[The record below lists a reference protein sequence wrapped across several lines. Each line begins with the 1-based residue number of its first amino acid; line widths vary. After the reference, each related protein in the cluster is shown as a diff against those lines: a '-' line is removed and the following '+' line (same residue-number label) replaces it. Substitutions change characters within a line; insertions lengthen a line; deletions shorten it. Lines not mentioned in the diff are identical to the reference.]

1 MTKRIL
7 AFLIATMIF
16 TSVFIN
22 AAGVVVAESND
33 PFAFFDARR
42 EALLEGNVSQISTP
56 SQGQPSDGDDYIV
69 TFGGSKSTVAK
80 ALSGYDYRPLA
91 YSSELVFLVKLKYP
105 EAFVKEN
112 AAVIRFF
119 EKDAVRTVEE
129 RNHAFGQ
136 SDKPWELDCLNV
148 ENIPYGEISTA
159 SRVVVAMIDSGVN
172 RNHPALKN
180 ARILDGY
187 DITDNYSAVN
197 RDTSGHGTRIAGI
210 IAAQT
215 DVTAAFGIAQF
226 ATLLPIRVSENGK
239 DIKTSDLVD
248 AIYMAADA
256 GADIIN
262 MSFGG
267 YERIRA
273 EEDAVAYAVSKG
285 CLMVAAS
292 GNEGSSRDFAGE
304 YSYPASYDNVISVA
318 SVGQNDV
325 ACGFSQYNDMVDI
338 AAPGEFLTLLGSTSG
353 VMYDNGTSFSAAYVS
368 AAAALADAYCGRR
381 LGSAAFEKLL
391 EYATG
396 KTEKS
401 DYTGYGTLDIAAL
414 LEVCRYPIVYGVSD
428 GGTCFDRVNI
438 SFEGDSATID
448 GEDFSDG
455 GNVYSHGL
463 HTVIVT
469 NSFGSRSVTF
479 MLDTMQ
485 LKYTY
490 RNAGSFCVFL
500 FSRGNADIDGIP
512 YASGSHFTL
521 EGDHVFTLRGPSGNT
536 VQKEFSFRRGLPEIS
551 GVEDGKTYNSFV
563 RITAAGR
570 GTVLLDGVSFTDE
583 ITVTENGIHTLDLS
597 SQDGDATKTIT
608 FTIDTTSVEYRKTFT
623 KSAEI
628 FVDEALGI
636 AVFASRGGRNI
647 LTVPLDDMES
657 DGRLL
662 FLPDTILDIGFYDGK
677 LCVVHK
683 KGFVF
688 YDIAPLFSMLPLS
701 YISYLSDDEY
711 NDAVIDSDGVVYASQ
726 NNSIVR
732 TPFDTMLNEELLKLS
747 SPVTQITVS
756 DNYYRLCAKNGL
768 LYSYSKSER
777 RLVGTGDTLPCGA
790 LLKATDSYLYCTGGV
805 ADGKTFECLLRYSDE
820 NIAVAPDGR
829 IAAGH
834 ELLGINGIP
843 DGMFGKPV
851 SSIAEGDSHNYILF
865 DDGSLCRV
873 EKAAHA
879 ASSPEYY
886 GASPYTADAQYAAYD
901 FTPFERLLPVGE
913 RNVLAMQTYGDSLY
927 VIYENTNRIYVYSQE
942 TLALTRTVALR
953 YTPIALASDETGVAA
968 IFRDTAC
975 IWSTNGGYASLP
987 FVPTAIATDR
997 MQYLISGGALYR
1009 RDPQNGTTSRILEN
1023 IEVESVTA
1031 ANGVLYVGAMFDIS
1045 AFDANTLSLI
1055 SATEQTLGGDLRVSD
1070 GYLISG
1076 SYLIDK
1082 ETLNFVT
1089 SCGSAAYTILDGAAI
1104 TSRGLFGISDERY
1117 ISHTY
1122 SGITAAVKGSNN
1134 AVFVAYNGSIRRIS
1148 YIGDPATPAGFD
1160 FSDGD
1165 TLQSGET
1172 VYCEIGLL
1180 YLNGKPVENGFSAKS
1195 GDMQTLTAVRP
1206 WGVSETIHF
1215 SVRPDPTD
1223 LVLKLSRQH
1232 MSPGETAHLVA
1243 SILPQG
1249 AEGNIT
1255 YHVDGESIVLR
1266 EGVVTAVSTGIS
1278 YIVASIDG
1286 TDISAQLTVTVS
1298 GDTLQCTNPTYT
1310 HDPHN
1315 DTLSNIPAYTTVNQL
1330 LSSFT
1335 YTSGD
1340 LRLVTPDGMIRKSGY
1355 VSTGCKLIY
1364 RSGDNDL
1371 ETIEISVRGDLDGDG
1386 MVTVNDANML
1396 YLKLRSETEFTPAVF
1411 KAADI
1416 NQNGKLTAAD
1426 QSQLSMLVGRT
1437 PHSSVKNVLHP
1448 TIDAPS
1454 IVGGNGAFSVTVT
1467 VGELRDSS
1475 SMMATLTYDSTM
1487 LEYLSSSYYEGS
1499 VSASASDGAL
1509 FFTALDINSASE
1521 ERVIKIYFKA
1531 KQGAVGKASMTL
1543 INGEVY
1549 TDSLYRMSDTDA
1561 TVTLV
1566 PAASNL
1572 AIESSNSNLAFTPSV
1587 TRYAISALN
1596 TAPSLDMSFS
1606 VPAGGQLYLPDLSLD
1621 NTTTQLTVRYITPAG
1636 RTVNYVFIITKTES
1650 LPKTD
1655 STALLSALSVIGN
1668 AFTSEFDPKVFIYTL
1683 TVDSDVEEVSFDY
1696 DPQNAGTL
1704 ITVSPEGPLEYGDN
1718 IITVACKAENG
1729 DSATYTVIITRRFP
1743 TEESSEES
1751 DESSESS
1758 ERSVE
1763 PISDISVIPSVETS
1777 GEAPIPSDRLESA
1790 ALAITAIVAL
1800 LLIAVAI
1807 ALRKSIKK

>member
-1 MTKRIL
+1 MTKRIF

-16 TSVFIN
+16 TSVLISS
-22 AAGVVVAESND
+22 GVVVAGSND

-42 EALLEGNVSQISTP
+42 EALLEGKSSEISTSP
-56 SQGQPSDGDDYIV
+56 KGQPSDGEDYII
-69 TFGGSKSTVAK
+69 TFNGSKAAVAK

-91 YSSELVFLVKLKYP
+91 YSSELVFLVTLKHP
-105 EAFVKEN
+105 EAFLEEN
-112 AAVIRFF
+112 AGVIRSF
-119 EKDAVRTVEE
+119 EKDAVRTVEA

-136 SDKPWELDCLNV
+136 NDDTWELDCLNV
-148 ENIPYGEISTA
+148 EKIPYDEIDTS
-159 SRVVVAMIDSGVN
+159 SRVIIAMIDSGVN
-172 RNHPALKN
+172 RSHPALKN
-180 ARILDGY
+180 ARILGGY

-273 EEDAVAYAVSKG
+273 EEDAVSYAVAKG
-285 CLMVAAS
+285 CLMVAAA

-338 AAPGEFLTLLGSTSG
+338 AAPGEFLTLLGNTSG
-353 VMYDNGTSFSAAYVS
+353 VMYDNGTSYSAAYVS
-368 AAAALADAYCGRR
+368 AAAALANAYCGRR
-381 LGSAAFEKLL
+381 LSSAAFEKLL

-438 SFEGDSATID
+438 SFEGDSATLD

-463 HTVIVT
+463 HTIIVT

-500 FSRGNADIDGIP
+500 FNRGNADIDGIP
-512 YASGSHFTL
+512 YASGSRFAL

-536 VQKEFSFRRGLPEIS
+536 VEKEFSFRRGLPEIS

-563 RITAAGR
+563 RITAAGS

-583 ITVTENGIHTLDLS
+583 ITVTENGTHTLDLS
-597 SQDGDATKTIT
+597 SQDGDTTKTIT

-628 FVDEALGI
+628 FVDESLGI
-636 AVFASRGGRNI
+636 AVFASRGGRNV

-662 FLPDTILDIGFYDGK
+662 FLPDTILDIGFYDGR
-677 LCVVHK
+677 LCVVHE
-683 KGFVF
+683 KGFVM
-688 YDIAPLFSMLPLS
+688 YDIEPLFSMLPLS
-701 YISYLSDDEY
+701 YTSYVSDEEY
-711 NDAVIDSDGVVYASQ
+711 NDAVIDDDGIIYASQ
-726 NNSIVR
+726 GGALVR
-732 TPFDTMLNEELLKLS
+732 THFDTMQNEELLKLS

-756 DNYYRLCAKNGL
+756 DSYYRLCAKNGM

-777 RLVGTGDTLPCGA
+777 RLVGIGDTLPCGT
-790 LLKATDSYLYCTGGV
+790 LLKATDSYLYCTDGV
-805 ADGKTFECLLRYSDE
+805 ADGKTLECILRYSDE

-829 IAAGH
+829 IVVGH
-834 ELLGINGIP
+834 ELLDIDAVP

-851 SSIAEGDSHNYILF
+851 SSIAEGNSYNYILF
-865 DDGSLCRV
+865 ADGSLYRV
-873 EKAAHA
+873 EKTAHA
-879 ASSPEYY
+879 PSSPEYY
-886 GASPYTADAQYAAYD
+886 GASPCTTDAQYAAYD
-901 FTPFERLLPVGE
+901 FTPFEKLLPVGD

-927 VIYENTNRIYVYSQE
+927 VIYENTNRIYVYSQD
-942 TLALTRTVALR
+942 TLALTKTVAMK
-953 YTPIALASDETGVAA
+953 YTPIALASDENGVTV

-975 IWSTNGGYASLP
+975 IWSTGGGYVSLP
-987 FVPTAIATDR
+987 FVPTAVAADH
-997 MQYLISGGALYR
+997 MQYLISGGELYR
-1009 RDPQNGTTSRILEN
+1009 RDPQSGNVSRILEN
-1023 IEVESVTA
+1023 IEIESVAA

-1055 SATEQTLGGDLRVSD
+1055 NATEQTLGGDLHVSD
-1070 GYLISG
+1070 NYLISG
-1076 SYLIDK
+1076 SYLIDR

-1089 SCGSAAYTILDGAAI
+1089 SCGSSAYTILDGAAI
-1104 TSRGLFGISDERY
+1104 TSRGLFGIADEHY

-1122 SGITAAVKGSNN
+1122 SGITAAVKGINN
-1134 AVFVAYNGSIRRIS
+1134 AVFIAYNGSIRRVS
-1148 YIGDPATPAGFD
+1148 YIGDPAAPAGFG

-1180 YLNGKPVENGFSAKS
+1180 YLNGKPIENGFYAES

-1215 SVRPDPTD
+1215 SVHPDPAE

-1232 MSPGETAHLVA
+1232 MSPGETARLVA

-1255 YHVDGESIVLR
+1255 YHVEGESIVLR
-1266 EGVVTAVSTGIS
+1266 EGIVTAVSTGTS
-1278 YIVASIDG
+1278 CIVASIDG
-1286 TDISAQLTVTVS
+1286 TDVSARLIVTVS
-1298 GDTLQCTNPTYT
+1298 GDTLHCTNPTYY
-1310 HDPHN
+1310 HDTGN

-1335 YTSGD
+1335 YTSGE
-1340 LRLVTPDGMIRKSGY
+1340 LRLVTPDGMIRQSGY

-1364 RSGDNDL
+1364 RSGGNDL

-1396 YLKLRSETEFTPAVF
+1396 YLKLRSETEFTQAVF

-1426 QSQLSMLVGRT
+1426 LSQLSMLVGRT

-1448 TIDAPS
+1448 VIEAPS
-1454 IVGGNGAFSVTVT
+1454 IVGGNGTFSVTIT

-1499 VSASASDGAL
+1499 VSASASEGAL

-1543 INGEVY
+1543 TNGEVY
-1549 TDSLYRMSDTDA
+1549 TDSLYRISDTDA
-1561 TVTLV
+1561 DITLV

-1596 TAPSLDMSFS
+1596 TAPSLDMRFS
-1606 VPAGGQLYLPDLSLD
+1606 VPAGGQLYLPDLSLND
-1621 NTTTQLTVRYITPAG
+1621 TTTQLTVSYITPAG
-1636 RTVNYVFIITKTES
+1636 RTVNYVFIVTKTER
-1650 LPKTD
+1650 LPTAD
-1655 STALLSALSVIGN
+1655 SAALLSALSPMGYD
-1668 AFTSEFDPKVFIYTL
+1668 FTSEFDSKTFMYTL
-1683 TVDSDVEEVSFDY
+1683 TVNSDVEEVSFDY

-1704 ITVSPEGPLEYGDN
+1704 ITVSPDAPLEYGDN

-1729 DSATYTVIITRRFP
+1729 DSATYTIIITRLFP
-1743 TEESSEES
+1743 TETSSEES
-1751 DESSESS
+1751 YESSESS
-1758 ERSVE
+1758 EKSVE
-1763 PISDISVIPSVETS
+1763 PISDISVIPPDGTS
-1777 GEAPIPSDRLESA
+1777 EEMPHPSDRLESA

-1807 ALRKSIKK
+1807 ALRKSTKK